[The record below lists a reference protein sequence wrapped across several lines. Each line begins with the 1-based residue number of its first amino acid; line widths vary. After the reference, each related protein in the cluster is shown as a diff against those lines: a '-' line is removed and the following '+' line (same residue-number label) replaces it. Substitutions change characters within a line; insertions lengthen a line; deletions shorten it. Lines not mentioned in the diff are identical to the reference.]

1 MGGIGP
7 SLEIA
12 HLAES
17 LGMSCEVHGT
27 GAGNLA
33 VCAAISNT
41 SFQGRGLLHPFLDYD
56 RPPEHLRRIDD
67 EMDEDGFVRLRDE
80 PGPGQDLDLAGT
92 EAPTVADGLG
102 KPLTARGTPSAA
114 RPPGRSR

>member
-17 LGMSCEVHGT
+17 IGMSCEVHGT

-33 VCAAISNT
+33 VCAAIPNT
-41 SFQGRGLLHPFLDYD
+41 SFHGRGLLHPFLE
-56 RPPEHLRRIDD
+56 R
-67 EMDEDGFVRLRDE
+67 
-80 PGPGQDLDLAGT
+80 
-92 EAPTVADGLG
+92 
-102 KPLTARGTPSAA
+102 
-114 RPPGRSR
+114 